1 MAELSPL
8 QLRIIER
15 LFAAGCRPLVLAPY
29 ENGVCLRRGECAAVL
44 GAVPN
49 GGFRLLAPPSYLV
62 EGRLSVLL
70 RRGERE
76 FFVWKSSELEATAER
91 RAALERFRQELST
104 LLEEGAAQ

>member
-15 LFAAGCRPLVLAPY
+15 LFAAGCRPLTLAPY

-44 GAVPN
+44 APVAN

-70 RRGERE
+70 RRGNRE
-76 FFVWKSSELEATAER
+76 FFVWKSSEVEATAER
-91 RAALERFRQELST
+91 RAELEQFRRELSA
-104 LLEEGAAQ
+104 LLEEGGPQ

>member
-15 LFAAGCRPLVLAPY
+15 LFAAGCRPLTLAPY
-29 ENGVCLRRGECAAVL
+29 ESGVCLRRGECAAVL
-44 GAVPN
+44 GPVPN

-70 RRGERE
+70 RRGDGD
-76 FFVWKSSELEATAER
+76 FFVSKSIELEATADR
-91 RAALERFRQELST
+91 RAELEQFRRELGA
-104 LLEEGAAQ
+104 LLEEGGPQ

>member
-15 LFAAGCRPLVLAPY
+15 LFAAGCRPLLLSTH

-44 GAVPN
+44 GPVPN

-76 FFVWKSSELEATAER
+76 LFVWKSSELEATAER
-91 RAALERFRQELST
+91 RAELERFRLELGA